1 MLVNRK
7 VMAPH
12 RSWVE
17 AEDNVLVDILTELTL
32 DGKWKSDTG
41 FKSGYLKV
49 IEQKLTEKLPTC
61 GLTTTNIDSRIKT
74 LKKHAMAINEMVT
87 IGSGFE
93 FDYINNKLV
102 CEKSLFDDWAKVFY
116 VFCSYFISGDLF
128 SSKKIY
134 MLLLGS
140 ICIISSSKM
149 AVWHNSVLH
158 DYMQVKTFHS
168 LQQPA

>member
-1 MLVNRK
+1 
-7 VMAPH
+7 MAPH

-102 CEKSLFDDWAKVFY
+102 CEKSLFDDWAKVFSKLLSY
-116 VFCSYFISGDLF
+116 SFMVNYMSEAVFFPVS
-128 SSKKIY
+128 
-134 MLLLGS
+134 
-140 ICIISSSKM
+140 
-149 AVWHNSVLH
+149 
-158 DYMQVKTFHS
+158 
-168 LQQPA
+168 